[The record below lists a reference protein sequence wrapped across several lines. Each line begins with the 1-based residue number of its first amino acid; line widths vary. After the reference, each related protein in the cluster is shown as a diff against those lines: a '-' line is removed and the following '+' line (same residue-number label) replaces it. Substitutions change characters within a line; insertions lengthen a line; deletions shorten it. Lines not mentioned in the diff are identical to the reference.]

1 MTILNKVAYVAEKI
15 TKVEVIIPHDIT
27 ETTIQIPIPLCNNLD
42 PIYSVQWKSQQ
53 LMDSDLVEFLAR
65 RQLDKWCPNM
75 KKKKETISICLY
87 YT

>member
-42 PIYSVQWKSQQ
+42 PIYSVQ
-53 LMDSDLVEFLAR
+53 
-65 RQLDKWCPNM
+65 
-75 KKKKETISICLY
+75 
-87 YT
+87 